1 MRPGSGAGDQDI
13 VRPEHRRHL
22 YTFLHHLLL
31 ATTISSALVVL
42 ESWPKFQAVDN
53 RTHFALS
60 YVRARLWT
68 LLPSWFPGQVL
79 PPDRYP
85 LVLVLDAQPRS
96 QAKALVADLVETV
109 SAEWATRPEKT
120 GRGVLA
126 FEVEL
131 EPSEHDRQA
140 EDQDILDRALDAA
153 ARNKIGVVLWLP
165 DFRTGPESL
174 HRARLGW
181 MQARC
186 AAGVRF
192 AVEEPR
198 PAPEAVHSYWK
209 NYPSIGVV
217 AARAGSSGPPPEPPT
232 AHVRGRLP
240 DYDICTAAKS
250 VGRDVRL
257 FFDRLRQSMPSP
269 GLEHETP
276 LNSSFFQYSGNV
288 YDAEFNPARPWPTP
302 EAIRSAPAIFV
313 GALTPERGTFFG
325 YTIPT
330 MAALYAAEFFTEWNP
345 VKPVGRWTAFG
356 FDVVLGLGLGY
367 VFAFTWEAF
376 ARAEERLQDTRLFP
390 VVRSLARKAG
400 RYLVARA
407 LLLAN
412 LALLAGV
419 LAGCVLL
426 SGRMLESRSWLNPLP
441 IVLGTSI
448 DGLLHSRTRPDSIEP
463 QTWRTFLTKR
473 SDIVPQLAIIA
484 WAIWHLVR

>member
-1 MRPGSGAGDQDI
+1 MRPQ
-13 VRPEHRRHL
+13 HRRHL
-22 YTFLHHLLL
+22 YTLLHHLLL
-31 ATTISSALVVL
+31 ATTISSALVVV

-60 YVRARLWT
+60 YVRAKLWM
-68 LLPSWFPGQVL
+68 LLPAWFPGRVL

-85 LVLVLDAQPRS
+85 LVLVLDAQQRR
-96 QAKALVADLVETV
+96 QAKTVAAGLVETV
-109 SAEWATRPEKT
+109 SAEWATRPENK

-126 FEVEL
+126 FEL
-131 EPSEHDRQA
+131 DLDPSEHDRQGQ
-140 EDQDILDRALDAA
+140 DQDVLDRALDAA
-153 ARNKIGVVLWLP
+153 ARNKIGVVLWIP
-165 DFRTGPESL
+165 DFRTGPEWL
-174 HRARLGW
+174 LRERLGW
-181 MQARC
+181 MRARC

-192 AVEEPR
+192 GVEEPR
-198 PAPEAVHSYWK
+198 PVPDAVHSYWK

-217 AARAGSSGPPPEPPT
+217 AARAGSAGPPPEPRT
-232 AHVRGRLP
+232 AHGRGRVP
-240 DYDICTAAKS
+240 DYDICDAVRTA
-250 VGRDVRL
+250 GHDVRL
-257 FFDRLRQSMPSP
+257 FLDRLRQTMPSP

-276 LNSSFFQYSGNV
+276 LDSSFFQYSENV
-288 YDAEFNPARPWPTP
+288 YDAAFNPTRAWPTP
-302 EAIRSAPAIFV
+302 EAVRAAPAVFV
-313 GALTPERGTFFG
+313 GAPTPERATFFG

-345 VKPVGRWTAFG
+345 VKPVGKWAAFG
-356 FDVVLGLGLGY
+356 FDVALGLVLGY

-390 VVRSLARKAG
+390 VVRSLPRKAG

-407 LLLAN
+407 LLLGN
-412 LALLAGV
+412 LALLAGA

-426 SGRMLESRSWLNPLP
+426 SGRMLESRNWLNPLP

-448 DGLLHSRTRPDSIEP
+448 DGLLHSRTRPDSAEP